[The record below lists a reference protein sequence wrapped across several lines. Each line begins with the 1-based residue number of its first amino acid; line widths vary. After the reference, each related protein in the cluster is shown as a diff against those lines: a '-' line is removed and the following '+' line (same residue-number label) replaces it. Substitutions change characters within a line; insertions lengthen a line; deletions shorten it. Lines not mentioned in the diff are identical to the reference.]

1 MMKKIYVSP
10 ESLTVQIRPM
20 SILMGSDPAANID
33 TEDAGIA
40 PGSFGAKVINDKSL
54 WDNEW

>member
-1 MMKKIYVSP
+1 MKKIYVSP

-20 SILMGSDPAANID
+20 SILMGSDPIANID

-40 PGSFGAKVINDKSL
+40 PGSFGTKGVSDVNV
-54 WDNEW
+54 WDSEW